1 MSEKQNH
8 SLPQD
13 EAPTEIEFNAEQLAS
28 LTKARVSAAPTA
40 NSTITVAPARAESA
54 ITPAPPGPDRWKSLA
69 AVAGVGAVMVLS
81 AIIGYEGLRSAPEPP
96 PLPPPVAQ
104 IDEPSSPPVVAPVS
118 DQEPLR
124 VRNPFD
130 RSEVFEFPA
139 GTTPEAA
146 KAAIAD
152 TLLDR
157 ARERQAEYDAKHP
170 RRRRSRPG

>member
-13 EAPTEIEFNAEQLAS
+13 EALAEIEFNTEQLAS
-28 LTKARVSAAPTA
+28 LTR
-40 NSTITVAPARAESA
+40 ARATAAST
-54 ITPAPPGPDRWKSLA
+54 TPVVTPERSDGNIGVTPRAATRWKSFA
-69 AVAGVGAVMVLS
+69 AIASVGSLLTLS
-81 AIIGYEGLRSAPEPP
+81 AIVGYEGLRSLPGPP
-96 PLPPPVAQ
+96 PPPPPVAQ
-104 IDEPSSPPVVAPVS
+104 IEARPPPPAMAPVS
-118 DQEPLR
+118 EPVR

-146 KAAIAD
+146 KALMAD
-152 TLLDR
+152 TLLER

-170 RRRRSRPG
+170 KRRRSRPG